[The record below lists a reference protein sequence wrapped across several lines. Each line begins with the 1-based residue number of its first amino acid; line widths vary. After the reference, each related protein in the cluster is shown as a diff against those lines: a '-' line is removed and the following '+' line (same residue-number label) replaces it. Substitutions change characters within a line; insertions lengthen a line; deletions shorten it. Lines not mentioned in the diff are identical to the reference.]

1 MNEKLPTLGFDKIYV
16 INLKKRLDRKNQLIK
31 DFPNIDFTFIE
42 AIDGDELDLD
52 ILIKNKIMF
61 LRVLII

>member
-42 AIDGDELDLD
+42 AIDG
-52 ILIKNKIMF
+52 
-61 LRVLII
+61 